1 MIEFRNVSKNYGDFT
16 AVKEL
21 DIAIKKGEVF
31 GFLGPNGAGKTTSIK
46 MTVGLLAPTK
56 GNVLVDG
63 IDVQKEPE
71 KAKAKIGYIPDSPY
85 IYDKLTAWEFMALV
99 GGLFDMKPVEV
110 KTKSQEYFDL
120 LNIGEWAHDRA
131 EDYSHGMRQKV
142 VIAASLMHEPEVIV
156 IDEPMVGLDP
166 QSQKIV
172 KDVLKTKAREGRT
185 VFMSTHTLS
194 IAEEICD
201 RVGIIN
207 HGNLLMVET
216 ISDLRD
222 KLGQGKLE
230 DLFLKLTSGVG
241 E

>member
-1 MIEFRNVSKNYGDFT
+1 MIKFDNVTKKYGDFT
-16 AVKEL
+16 AVKNLNIE
-21 DIAIKKGEVF
+21 INSGEVF

-46 MTVGLLAPTK
+46 MTVGLLSPTQ
-56 GNVLVDG
+56 GQVTVNN

-71 KAKAKIGYIPDSPY
+71 KAKAFIGYIPDSPY

-99 GGLFDMKPVEV
+99 GGLFNMTEEQVVER
-110 KTKSQEYFDL
+110 SNHYFEIF
-120 LNIGEWAHDRA
+120 NIGDWAHYRA

-142 VIAASLMHEPEVIV
+142 VLAASLIHEPEVIV

-166 QSQKIV
+166 QSQKVV
-172 KDVLKTKAREGRT
+172 KDVLREKAREGRT

-207 HGNLLMVET
+207 HGNLLMVER
-216 ISDLRD
+216 IDELRN
-222 KLGQGKLE
+222 KLGQGNLE
-230 DLFLKLTSGVG
+230 NLFIQLTSGKG